1 MRRLMTAARW
11 REANGYYFGHGW
23 RAIAVVA
30 VAYVA
35 LRMI

>member
-11 REANGYYFGHGW
+11 RDANAYYYGIGW
-23 RAIAVVA
+23 RGAIVVA